1 MLTII
6 ETVSITK
13 YSASISQ
20 VKYFIDMN
28 LHESCVQLFSLLIFL
43 LYCRWKSEMYN
54 SVSKLKSHWCSSS
67 YITLFDPILESTYTV

>member
-6 ETVSITK
+6 EAVSITK
-13 YSASISQ
+13 YSACISQ

-54 SVSKLKSHWCSSS
+54 SV
-67 YITLFDPILESTYTV
+67 